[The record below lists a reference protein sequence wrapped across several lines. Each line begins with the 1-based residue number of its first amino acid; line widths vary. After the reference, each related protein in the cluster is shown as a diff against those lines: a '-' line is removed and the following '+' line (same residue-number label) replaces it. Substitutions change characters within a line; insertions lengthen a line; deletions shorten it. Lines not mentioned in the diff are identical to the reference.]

1 MLFRE
6 ADATVQLEIAWRP
19 LTLRNVKG
27 LREPTMERSEFLFGN
42 LGQDVFGQ
50 LESMTA
56 VPQTAA
62 MVPAWLPF
70 APRFWALATGWA
82 MLLAGLALMSGIL
95 ATLAAWLLTALLLSF
110 GVFVWMPKILI
121 ARSQHIPWGGTGVTL
136 ACAGA
141 ARMVAEVL
149 TNHSPAGEP
158 SRVGTR

>member
-1 MLFRE
+1 MMYAALAPPSGR
-6 ADATVQLEIAWRP
+6 AILAGRV
-19 LTLRNVKG
+19 
-27 LREPTMERSEFLFGN
+27 LFG
-42 LGQDVFGQ
+42 LCMVAFGVVHF
-50 LESMTA
+50 TA

-82 MLLAGLALMSGIL
+82 MLLAGLSLMSGIL